1 MCVRRLL
8 LTEGHTLDMKIFNK
22 HLLSFATIEAML
34 DFLGK
39 QVERFAQR
47 RLYVA
52 LTCACAASVCVSLL
66 FYVVSTASDPF
77 NPYRFLKYTLITFSS
92 YTCVALFL
100 HKFWTGTLN
109 RILPLWILISVL
121 GSLLNEIAGSVEW
134 LPQALNDPYLRRMY
148 PSFSEAL
155 WNELEMIRS
164 VFLVHSFITLPVTG
178 TIYYSGAIVRAVRGW
193 HNRPEYGLGILG
205 K

>member
-1 MCVRRLL
+1 MLGMKLL
-8 LTEGHTLDMKIFNK
+8 DKPLMSVD
-22 HLLSFATIEAML
+22 TIETML
-34 DFLGK
+34 DFLGR
-39 QVERFAQR
+39 QIERFSQR

-52 LTCACAASVCVSLL
+52 LTCAFASTLCVSFL

-77 NPYRFLKYTLITFSS
+77 DPYRFLKYTLIAFSS
-92 YTCVALFL
+92 YTGIALFL
-100 HKFWTGTLN
+100 HRFWTGTLN
-109 RILPLWILISVL
+109 RILPLWILISIL
-121 GSLLNEIAGSVEW
+121 GSLLNEAIGSIEW

-178 TIYYSGAIVRAVRGW
+178 IIYYSGAIVRAIRGW
-193 HNRPEYGLGILG
+193 HNRPECGLSILG